1 LKVADAERV
10 NIWENRRREQPTS

>member
-10 NIWENRRREQPTS
+10 NIRENRRKEQPTS